1 MIRVA
6 FSLSV
11 YTTTITVSATY
22 QCVLQFAI
30 LFVVHIV
37 HGFSVYDHHLLDN
50 NYYLFYYYIKF
61 QRQNR
66 SRNIRGYLLES
77 EEHMQQN
84 MDTIKFE
91 YRYEVQELLKV
102 IDHYIDQN
110 PKEKNNTI
118 LKDFFDKLDV
128 MNMSW

>member
-1 MIRVA
+1 
-6 FSLSV
+6 
-11 YTTTITVSATY
+11 
-22 QCVLQFAI
+22 
-30 LFVVHIV
+30 
-37 HGFSVYDHHLLDN
+37 
-50 NYYLFYYYIKF
+50 
-61 QRQNR
+61 
-66 SRNIRGYLLES
+66 
-77 EEHMQQN
+77 MQQN